1 MISIL
6 LNWWLDIIR
15 RYDLENSVGFLLYRT
30 AMAFRKALDLEL
42 RRKTGVTFG
51 QWKILAMLSREDG
64 LTQKEIADRC
74 EVEGP
79 TLIPIIDKME
89 KEGIVT
95 RKVDREDRRINR
107 IFLTTKADATWNSLV
122 DCSMQVRKSSIR
134 GIPEEQIKIMRDV
147 LEKISQNLM
156 TDFGVDHYC
165 TPNAVTS
172 TGNTNITTAS
182 TTEQRK
188 KAES

>member
-1 MISIL
+1 MIIL

-15 RYDLENSVGFLLYRT
+15 RYDLESIGFVLYRT

-51 QWKILAMLSREDG
+51 QWKILTMLSREDG

-89 KEGIVT
+89 KEGLVT

-107 IFLTTKADATWNSLV
+107 IFLTTKADAIWNSLV
-122 DCSMQVRKSSIR
+122 DCSMQVRKSSQR
-134 GIPEEQIKIMRDV
+134 DIPEEQVKIMRGV

-165 TPNAVTS
+165 NPNSVTS
-172 TGNTNITTAS
+172 TINTNTSTAS
-182 TTEQRK
+182 TNQQRK
-188 KAES
+188 KVKL

>member
-1 MISIL
+1 MISVL

-15 RYDLENSVGFLLYRT
+15 RYDLENSIGFVLYRT

-89 KEGIVT
+89 KEGVVT
-95 RKVDREDRRINR
+95 RKVDSEDRRINR

-134 GIPEEQIKIMRDV
+134 DIPEEQVKIMLDV

-165 TPNAVTS
+165 NPNSVTS
-172 TGNTNITTAS
+172 TGNTNITIAS
-182 TTEQRK
+182 TNQQRK
-188 KAES
+188 KAKL

>member
-1 MISIL
+1 
-6 LNWWLDIIR
+6 
-15 RYDLENSVGFLLYRT
+15 
-30 AMAFRKALDLEL
+30 MAFRKALDLEL

-51 QWKILAMLSREDG
+51 QWKILTMLSREDG

-79 TLIPIIDKME
+79 TLIPVIDKME
-89 KEGIVT
+89 KQGFVT

-107 IFLTTKADATWNSLV
+107 ISLTTRADATWNSLV
-122 DCSMQVRKSSIR
+122 DCSTQVRKSSLR
-134 GIPEEQIKIMRDV
+134 DIPEEQVKIIRDV

-165 TPNAVTS
+165 NPNSITS
-172 TGNTNITTAS
+172 TINTNTTTAS
-182 TTEQRK
+182 TIQRGK
-188 KAES
+188 NNKLGST

>member
-15 RYDLENSVGFLLYRT
+15 RYDLENSIGFVLYRT

-89 KEGIVT
+89 KEGLVT

-107 IFLTTKADATWNSLV
+107 IFLTTKADATWNSLL

-134 GIPEEQIKIMRDV
+134 DIPEEQVKIMRDV

-156 TDFGVDHYC
+156 IDFGVDHYC
-165 TPNAVTS
+165 KPNSVTS
-172 TGNTNITTAS
+172 TGNTNITIAS
-182 TTEQRK
+182 TNQQRK
-188 KAES
+188 KAKL

>member
-1 MISIL
+1 
-6 LNWWLDIIR
+6 
-15 RYDLENSVGFLLYRT
+15 
-30 AMAFRKALDLEL
+30 MAFRKALDLEL

-51 QWKILAMLSREDG
+51 QWKILTMLSREDG

-89 KEGIVT
+89 KQGFVT

-107 IFLTTKADATWNSLV
+107 ISLTTRADATWNSLV
-122 DCSMQVRKSSIR
+122 DCSTQVRKSSLRDIS
-134 GIPEEQIKIMRDV
+134 EEQVKIIRDL

-165 TPNAVTS
+165 NPNSITS
-172 TGNTNITTAS
+172 TINTNTTTAS
-182 TTEQRK
+182 TIQRGK
-188 KAES
+188 NNKLGST

>member
-1 MISIL
+1 MI
-6 LNWWLDIIR
+6 WKALDL
-15 RYDLENSVGFLLYRT
+15 YLYRT

-51 QWKILAMLSREDG
+51 QWKILTLLSREDG

-89 KEGIVT
+89 KEGLVT

-107 IFLTTKADATWNSLV
+107 IFLTTKANAIWNSLV
-122 DCSMQVRKSSIR
+122 DCSMQVRKSSQR
-134 GIPEEQIKIMRDV
+134 DIPEEQVKIMRGV

-165 TPNAVTS
+165 NPNSVTS
-172 TGNTNITTAS
+172 TINTTTSTAS
-182 TTEQRK
+182 TNQQRK
-188 KAES
+188 KVKL

>member
-1 MISIL
+1 
-6 LNWWLDIIR
+6 
-15 RYDLENSVGFLLYRT
+15 LENSVGFLLYRT

-89 KEGIVT
+89 KEGVVT
-95 RKVDREDRRINR
+95 RKVDREDRRVNR
-107 IFLTTKADATWNSLV
+107 IFLTTKAESTWNSLV
-122 DCSMQVRKSSIR
+122 DCSTQVRKSSIR
-134 GIPEEQIKIMRDV
+134 DIPEEQVKIMRNV

-165 TPNAVTS
+165 KPKSVTS
-172 TGNTNITTAS
+172 TGNTNTTAR
-182 TTEQRK
+182 TNQQRK
-188 KAES
+188 KAKL